1 MDGLTSKCI
10 IISLLSLLIT
20 VPGVSNAG
28 LNPFKKAKNYTFGTE
43 VPWYESRESVTKSGA
58 VRNGADVNYFH
69 LNVDKHR
76 LLLRL
81 GKNDPS
87 GELVNTRSLGALA
100 IAEVAADG
108 RRLPI
113 FDWCLSNQHS
123 VTKKLKQNTIVAND
137 ICINADGGGDFIIN
151 LDEQTKRIIKSA
163 KTLSFIVEPYGRPVK
178 LSYSMSG
185 FSELAAKLDKPVPTP
200 VVKAPK
206 PALPVAAVK
215 AKPKPKPKPKPVKMC
230 YSKAPADFQSA
241 VTAIAYPCDNAAKK
255 ASASKKIKAR
265 VEQEKKKMAM
275 ELEAANREKLARQ
288 KAVENDKREIQWAIQ
303 QAEIWVKRCQKHWAK
318 GKSPCYCEKYLDRA
332 PEGLTSTCGK

>member
-1 MDGLTSKCI
+1 VDGLTSKI
-10 IISLLSLLIT
+10 IITSLLSLLIA

-28 LNPFKKAKNYTFGTE
+28 VNPFKKAKNYTFGTE
-43 VPWYESRESVTKSGA
+43 VPWYESKESVTKSGS
-58 VRNGADVNYFH
+58 VRSGADTNYYH
-69 LNVDKHR
+69 LNVDKYR

-87 GELVNTRSLGALA
+87 GELVNTRRLDALT
-100 IAEVAADG
+100 IVEVKADG

-113 FDWCLSNQHS
+113 FDWCLSNQHN

-137 ICINADGGGDFIIN
+137 VCINADGGGDFVIN

-163 KTLSFIVEPYGRPVK
+163 KTLSFVVEPYGRPVM
-178 LSYSMSG
+178 LSYNMSG
-185 FSELAAKLDKPVPTP
+185 YSELAAKLDKPAPSP
-200 VVKAPK
+200 VIKVPK
-206 PALPVAAVK
+206 PVLPVAAVK
-215 AKPKPKPKPKPVKMC
+215 EKPKPKPKPVKMC

-241 VTAIAYPCDNAAKK
+241 VTAIAYPCNNATKK
-255 ASASKKIKAR
+255 ANASQKIKAR

-288 KAVENDKREIQWAIQ
+288 KEVEDNKREIQWALQ

-318 GKSPCYCEKYLDRA
+318 GKSPCYCEKYIDRA
-332 PEGLTSTCGK
+332 PEGVTSSCGK

>member
-1 MDGLTSKCI
+1 MDGLTSKI
-10 IISLLSLLIT
+10 IITSLLSLLIA

-28 LNPFKKAKNYTFGTE
+28 VNPFKKAKNYTFGTE
-43 VPWYESRESVTKSGA
+43 APWYERRESVTKSGS
-58 VRNGADVNYFH
+58 VRSGADTNYYH

-87 GELVNTRSLGALA
+87 GELVNTRRLDALA
-100 IAEVAADG
+100 IVDVKADG

-113 FDWCLSNQHS
+113 FDWCLSNQHN

-137 ICINADGGGDFIIN
+137 VCINADGGGDFVIN

-178 LSYSMSG
+178 LSYNMSG
-185 FSELAAKLDKPVPTP
+185 FSEFAIKLDKPVPAP

-206 PALPVAAVK
+206 PVSPVAAVK
-215 AKPKPKPKPKPVKMC
+215 EKPKPKPKPVKMC
-230 YSKAPADFQSA
+230 SSKAPADFQSA
-241 VTAIAYPCDNAAKK
+241 VTAITYPCNNAIKK

-288 KAVENDKREIQWAIQ
+288 KAVEDNKREIQWALQ

-318 GKSPCYCEKYLDRA
+318 GKSPCYCEKYIDRA
-332 PEGLTSTCGK
+332 PEGVTSSCGK

>member
-1 MDGLTSKCI
+1 VDGLTSKFI
-10 IISLLSLLIT
+10 ITSLLSLLIA
-20 VPGVSNAG
+20 VPGVSNASV
-28 LNPFKKAKNYTFGTE
+28 NPFKKAKNYTFGTE
-43 VPWYESRESVTKSGA
+43 VPWYESKESVTKSGSA
-58 VRNGADVNYFH
+58 RSGADTNYYH
-69 LNVDKHR
+69 LNVDKYR

-87 GELVNTRSLGALA
+87 GELLNTRRLDALT
-100 IAEVAADG
+100 IVEVKADG

-137 ICINADGGGDFIIN
+137 VCINADGGGDFVIN
-151 LDEQTKRIIKSA
+151 LDEQSKRIIKSA
-163 KTLSFIVEPYGRPVK
+163 KTLSFIVEPYGRPVM

-185 FSELAAKLDKPVPTP
+185 YSELAAKLDKPVPAP
-200 VVKAPK
+200 VVKAPE

-215 AKPKPKPKPKPVKMC
+215 EKPKAKPKPVKMC

-241 VTAIAYPCDNAAKK
+241 VTAIAYPCNNTAKK
-255 ASASKKIKAR
+255 ANASKKIKAR
-265 VEQEKKKMAM
+265 VEQEKKKMAL

-288 KAVENDKREIQWAIQ
+288 KAVEDNKREIQWALQ

-332 PEGLTSTCGK
+332 PEGVTSSCGK